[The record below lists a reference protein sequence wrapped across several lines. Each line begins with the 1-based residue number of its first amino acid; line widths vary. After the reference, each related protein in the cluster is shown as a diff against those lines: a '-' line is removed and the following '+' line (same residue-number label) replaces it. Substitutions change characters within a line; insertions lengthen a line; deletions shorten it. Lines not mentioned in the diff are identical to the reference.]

1 MNSRKMSREAI
12 MTPSTAAPG
21 AGEAMQRWPAIWLG
35 GYAILGGMLS
45 LTGWALDRPSLTDWL
60 GSGISQ
66 MPNNALSLLMAG
78 AALLFLHQG
87 MRRVAAAIGGIVGLV
102 GAATFFEHLSGID
115 LGIDRLLISREW
127 GQHAAMAPGRMGV
140 PASIS
145 LSLVGLAFVLSQWPG
160 TRRLSVLAA
169 LVTGMIA
176 TLSIV
181 GYTFNADPLF
191 TVPRWTAISFQ
202 TSTMILAL
210 AAGLVICCQDVL
222 PMKVLRRDS
231 AAGFMVRRALP
242 GVLLLPLVLGWLFLR
257 GERADLFD
265 TAFAMALL
273 VIGLMVLLS
282 LLLWWT
288 AAAVGRHEAA
298 LHRSREQLGDILD
311 SITDGFLTVDA
322 EWRVV
327 YVNEQIER
335 RSGLKREEVVGRDL
349 WGIFPIAKETEA
361 YRQLQRAMTDR
372 CSTGYEVFFPPWQK
386 WLSERAYPTPEG
398 GLALYSQDITERKQ
412 AAARLRDS
420 EERMQLAI
428 SIAAAGTWDLD
439 LMTGINHWSDSHFT
453 LLGYPP
459 TADRVATESM
469 WRNSVVPEDLPGV
482 IKEAGRASANR
493 EMFRSEHRIRRVDN
507 GEIIWV
513 KAAGRFFYDDD
524 GRVARFVG
532 VFFDIT
538 AQKRNEEELRLLT
551 GQLRQSDQ
559 RKDEFLA
566 TLAHEL
572 RNPLAP
578 VLNSLEILK
587 CASSDPHAAAAA
599 RTMIERQIAQMV
611 HLIDDLLDIGR
622 INQDKLKLR
631 KQRVDLG
638 DVLHQVVEAVR
649 PAMGAAGHE
658 FVACIPAGAVS
669 LDADPVRIAQV
680 FGNLLTNACKYTPP
694 GGRIELNVERH
705 PDHVA
710 ISVKD
715 SGVGIPRQMLDG
727 IFDPFAQVDRTL
739 ERSQGGLGIGLTL
752 VKRLVELHGGKV
764 RAVSEGQGRGSEFTV
779 TLPVAAGP
787 PPLPYVTPNLPAEMP
802 PAPAR
807 RILVV
812 DDNEDSA
819 QSLAMLLELKGN
831 VVRTARDGIE
841 GVECAG
847 SFEPEL
853 ILLDIGMPGMNGYDA
868 CRAIREMN
876 WRKTPLLVALTGWGM
891 EEDRRKSREAGF
903 DYHLVK
909 PVDPAALLAVLADAD
924 AGVEKRVGPVTA

>member
-1 MNSRKMSREAI
+1 
-12 MTPSTAAPG
+12 MTPSSISPVAGQAMRQWPG
-21 AGEAMQRWPAIWLG
+21 IWLAS
-35 GYAILGGMLS
+35 YAILGGLLS
-45 LTGWALDRPSLTDWL
+45 LAGWAFDRPQFTDWL

-66 MPNNALSLLMAG
+66 MPNNALHVSIAG
-78 AALLFLHQG
+78 LALLLLQAG
-87 MRRVAAAIGGIVGLV
+87 KSRAAAVLGGLV
-102 GAATFFEHLSGID
+102 GMIGAATFFEHLSGVD

-127 GQHAAMAPGRMGV
+127 GQHATMAPGRMGF
-140 PASIS
+140 PAS
-145 LSLVGLAFVLSQWPG
+145 LSLTLIGFALVLANRPG
-160 TRRLSVLAA
+160 DRRYVVLAA

-176 TLSIV
+176 MLSIV
-181 GYTFNADPLF
+181 GYAFNADPLF
-191 TVPRWTAISFQ
+191 TVPRWTAISVQ

-210 AAGLVICCQDVL
+210 ATGLVICCPDVH
-222 PMKVLRRDS
+222 PMKIFQLDS
-231 AAGFMVRRALP
+231 AAGCMVRRALP
-242 GVLLLPLVLGWLFLR
+242 GVILLPLVLGWLFLR
-257 GERADLFD
+257 GERAGLFD

-273 VIGLMVLLS
+273 VIGLMALLS

-288 AAAVGRHEAA
+288 AAAVERHEGA
-298 LHRSREQLGDILD
+298 LYRSREQLGDILD
-311 SITDGFLTVDA
+311 SITDGFLTVDS

-335 RSGLKREEVVGRDL
+335 RSGLKRAEMVGRNI
-349 WGIFPIAKETEA
+349 WEVFPAGKETEA

-372 CSTGYEVFFPPWQK
+372 CSTDYEVFFPPWQK

-398 GLALYSQDITERKQ
+398 GLALYSEDITARRQ

-439 LMTGINHWSDSHFT
+439 LTTGVNHWSDSHFT
-453 LLGYPP
+453 LLGHPP

-469 WRNSVVPEDLPGV
+469 WRNSVVPEDLAGV
-482 IKEAGRASANR
+482 INEAGRASVDR
-493 EMFRSEHRIRRVDN
+493 DMFRSEHRIRRADN
-507 GEIIWV
+507 GEIMWV

-524 GRVARFVG
+524 GKPARFVG
-532 VFFDIT
+532 VFFDVT
-538 AQKRNEEELRLLT
+538 AQKRDEEELKRLAA
-551 GQLRQSDQ
+551 QLRQSDQ

-587 CASSDPHAAAAA
+587 CSGNDARAAAGA

-622 INQDKLKLR
+622 INQDKLQLR
-631 KQRVDLG
+631 KETVDLG
-638 DVLHQVVEAVR
+638 IVLHQVVEAAQ
-649 PAMGAAGHE
+649 PAMAAAGHE
-658 FVACIPAGAVS
+658 FVASIPEGGVS

-705 PDHVA
+705 HDQVA

-715 SGVGIPRQMLDG
+715 SGVGIPSQMLDG

-752 VKRLVELHGGKV
+752 VKRLVELHGGTV
-764 RAVSEGQGRGSEFTV
+764 SAVSEGQGRGSEFTV

-787 PPLPYVTPNLPAEMP
+787 PSAHHVLQKLPDEMP
-802 PAPAR
+802 PALAR

-819 QSLAMLLELKGN
+819 QSLSLLLELKGHE
-831 VVRTARDGIE
+831 VRTARDGLE
-841 GVECAG
+841 GVECAR
-847 SFEPEL
+847 SFEPDL

-868 CRAIREMN
+868 CRALREMS
-876 WRKTPLLVALTGWGM
+876 WRKAPVLVALTGWGM
-891 EEDRRKSREAGF
+891 EKDRRKSSEAGF
-903 DYHLVK
+903 DWHLVK
-909 PVDPAALLAVLADAD
+909 PVDPSALLAVLADAH
-924 AGVEKRVGPVTA
+924 AGVETPDRTAPA